1 MIDIVVNN
9 KTINVTN
16 KPNEIILSGINN
28 DILIEIEQRDI
39 KADILAKQDIG
50 LDFFGIPYEIL
61 NVVYVNSVMMFE
73 SIEHKLSNTLYIVK
87 TDINT
92 FAIYLGDVFLKE
104 VKVEKEKNVGFPYD
118 FPIIF

>member
-1 MIDIVVNN
+1 MIHIVVNN

-16 KPNEIILSGINN
+16 KSNEIILSGDNN

-39 KADILAKQDIG
+39 KADILARQDIG
-50 LDFFGIPYEIL
+50 IDFFGIPYDIL

-87 TDINT
+87 NDKNT

>member
-16 KPNEIILSGINN
+16 KSNEIILSGDNN

-39 KADILAKQDIG
+39 KANFLARQDIG
-50 LDFFGIPYEIL
+50 IDFFGIPYDIL
-61 NVVYVNSVMMFE
+61 NVVYVSSEMAFE
-73 SIEHKLSNTLYIVK
+73 SIEHKISTTLYVVK
-87 TDINT
+87 NDKDTL
-92 FAIYLGDVFLKE
+92 AIYLGATFLKE
-104 VKVEKEKNVGFPYD
+104 VSVETEKSVGFPYN